1 VARHWGLDDGV
12 LAMVRRMPLATP
24 VRGVEGDDDMLRTVA
39 SCANEAVDAT
49 QLPAPK
55 VQAALQRVVQR
66 YGRVLDVGLRDV
78 QAALQG
84 GAVPPAAPIAQTM
97 PAPLDL
103 LDGTPDPTPTLPP
116 GSLRRAAAA
125 RAAGP
130 GGAPR

>member
-1 VARHWGLDDGV
+1 
-12 LAMVRRMPLATP
+12 MVRRLPMATP
-24 VRGVEGDDDMLRTVA
+24 VRGTEADDDMIRTVA

-49 QLPAPK
+49 LLPAPK
-55 VQAALQRVVQR
+55 VQAVLQRVVQR
-66 YGRVLDVGLRDV
+66 YGRVLGMSLRDL

-84 GAVPPAAPIAQTM
+84 SAVPPAAPIAQTM

-103 LDGTPDPTPTLPP
+103 LDSTADPTPSLPL

-130 GGAPR
+130 GGASR